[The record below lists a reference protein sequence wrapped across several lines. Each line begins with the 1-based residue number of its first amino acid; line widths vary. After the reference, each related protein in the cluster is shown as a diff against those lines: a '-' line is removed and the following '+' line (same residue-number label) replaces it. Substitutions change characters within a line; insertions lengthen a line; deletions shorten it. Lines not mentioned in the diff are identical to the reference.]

1 MFVSFVPSPF
11 VELASHILRLLVP
24 YYQLTGS
31 DNVFADRGPTFDYI
45 SPGIINGLC
54 QLMC

>member
-31 DNVFADRGPTFDYI
+31 DNVFANRGPTFDYI
-45 SPGIINGLC
+45 SPGIINGLL